1 MRVRRVVLHVGRINR
16 LLGARRH
23 EYLRRQVLIPNR
35 PVVQAFRHICV
46 RNHAPARDGL
56 TKFRVVLLLH
66 SFDYPHARARG
77 LNIVE
82 FPAFAPPASFGPNDA
97 LSSPSARLAA
107 APATTPAAAALAT
120 PGPHGCPAGSAPR
133 RAHKPA

>member
-56 TKFRVVLLLH
+56 TKFRVVLL
-66 SFDYPHARARG
+66 
-77 LNIVE
+77 
-82 FPAFAPPASFGPNDA
+82 PPAQGDHADGENTRYFRVGKAEEGQAPGH
-97 LSSPSARLAA
+97 LAKLGA
-107 APATTPAAAALAT
+107 I
-120 PGPHGCPAGSAPR
+120 
-133 RAHKPA
+133 